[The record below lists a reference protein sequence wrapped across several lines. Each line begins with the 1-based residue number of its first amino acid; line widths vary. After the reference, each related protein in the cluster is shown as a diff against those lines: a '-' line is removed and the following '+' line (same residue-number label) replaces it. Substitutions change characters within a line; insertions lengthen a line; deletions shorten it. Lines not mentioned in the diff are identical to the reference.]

1 MIQRD
6 LSFYYRDCNKEVCLV
21 IASESLQCITQV
33 IASYYSV
40 PLIVSATSSAKKRKV
55 DIERRAFNPAWK
67 ETYFFY
73 GALWTAQ
80 CLICL
85 KTVAV
90 LKEFNMRRHWEA
102 EHRASHFGSMY
113 PAERKDAIDRLS
125 GNLQK
130 TTSFFRKQTAEADK
144 IVRASYD
151 VSRILARWMKP
162 FSDGD
167 FINECHVAVVDS
179 VCPEQRSV
187 FESVSL
193 SSRTV
198 RRRIEEMSQLAC
210 VPDDVEPDN
219 CISVVASMRE
229 EFASRFAG
237 IKPLAADFR
246 LFTAHFDFPVDDA
259 PALCIWSWWSYSA
272 MMN

>member
-1 MIQRD
+1 
-6 LSFYYRDCNKEVCLV
+6 
-21 IASESLQCITQV
+21 
-33 IASYYSV
+33 
-40 PLIVSATSSAKKRKV
+40 
-55 DIERRAFNPAWK
+55 
-67 ETYFFY
+67 
-73 GALWTAQ
+73 
-80 CLICL
+80 
-85 KTVAV
+85 
-90 LKEFNMRRHWEA
+90 MRRHWETD
-102 EHRASHFGSMY
+102 HRTSHFGSMS

-130 TTSFFRKQTAEADK
+130 TTSFFREQTAEADK

-151 VSRILARWMKP
+151 ISRILARWMKP

-167 FINECHVAVVDS
+167 FIKECHVAVVDS

-187 FESVSL
+187 FETVSL

-210 VPDDVEPDN
+210 VPDDVEPDT
-219 CISVVASMRE
+219 CVSGVASMRE

-237 IKPLAADFR
+237 IKPLAVDFM
-246 LFTAHFDFPVDDA
+246 LFTAPFDFPVDDA
-259 PALCIWSWWSYSA
+259 PAPCIWSWWSYSA

>member
-1 MIQRD
+1 MEGKI
-6 LSFYYRDCNKEVCLV
+6 L
-21 IASESLQCITQV
+21 
-33 IASYYSV
+33 
-40 PLIVSATSSAKKRKV
+40 
-55 DIERRAFNPAWK
+55 
-67 ETYFFY
+67 FY

-90 LKEFNMRRHWEA
+90 LMRRHWEA
-102 EHRASHFGSMY
+102 EYRASNFGSMS

-167 FINECHVAVVDS
+167 FIKEWHVAVVDS

-193 SSRTV
+193 S
-198 RRRIEEMSQLAC
+198 
-210 VPDDVEPDN
+210 
-219 CISVVASMRE
+219 ASMRE

-237 IKPLAADFR
+237 IKPLAADFK
-246 LFTAHFDFPVDDA
+246 LFTAPFDFPVDDA
-259 PALCIWSWWSYSA
+259 PAPLHMELVELQCNDELKAKFYNSSPLSFFRDIAIPSRNFPTFIAHVQRVVA
-272 MMN
+272 MFRCLAAPTVANSSSPK